1 MKTMLAPSM
10 MCAPIDKLALV
21 LDTFEKCGI
30 EYLHVDVMDGVF
42 VPNLMLGTDY
52 VKQLRKLS
60 RIPLDIHLMITQP
73 EKKISWFAPQPGEF
87 VSVHYE
93 STHDFRGALEAVKA
107 CGAKAMAAI
116 NPPTA
121 PYVLEPVMDLL
132 DGVLVMTVNPG
143 FAGQKAVPQAISKIA
158 EVRALLKKY
167 GKGDL
172 PIEVDGNCSFEKAPE
187 MRRQGA
193 DIIVCGS
200 SSVFVKDRPMKEAI
214 AAFREAVG

>member
-1 MKTMLAPSM
+1 MKTMLSPSM
-10 MCAPIDKLALV
+10 MCAEIDKLADTLR
-21 LDTFEKCGI
+21 TFEEAGI

-60 RIPLDIHLMITQP
+60 SIPLDMHLMITQP
-73 EKKISWFAPQPGEF
+73 EGKIGWFDFQPGEF

-93 STHDFRGALEAVKA
+93 STHHFRQALEAVKA
-107 CGAKAMAAI
+107 TGAKAMAAI

-121 PYVLEPVMDLL
+121 PYVLEPVVDLL

-143 FAGQKAVPQAISKIA
+143 FAGQKAVPEAIEKIA
-158 EVRALLKKY
+158 TVRTLLQKH

-172 PIEVDGNCSFEKAPE
+172 PIEVDGNCSFEMAPK
-187 MRRQGA
+187 MRAKGA

-200 SSVFVKDRPMKEAI
+200 SSVFVKNRPMAEAI
-214 AAFREAVG
+214 ADFRRAVE

>member
-10 MCAPIDKLALV
+10 MCAQIDRLGETLRA
-21 LDTFEKCGI
+21 FEEAGI

-52 VKQLRKLS
+52 VKQLRRLT
-60 RIPLDIHLMITQP
+60 RIPLDVHLMITQP
-73 EKKISWFAPQPGEF
+73 EKKIGWFGFAPGEL

-93 STHDFRGALEAVKA
+93 STHDFRGALQAVKDT
-107 CGAKAMAAI
+107 GAKALAAI

-143 FAGQKAVPQAISKIA
+143 FAGQKAVTQAVEKIA
-158 EVRALLKKY
+158 AVRALLQEH

-172 PIEVDGNCSFEKAPE
+172 PIEVDGNCSFEMAPK
-187 MRRQGA
+187 MRRNGA

-200 SSVFVKDRPMKEAI
+200 SSVFVKDRPMARAI
-214 AAFREAVG
+214 AAFRDAVK

>member
-1 MKTMLAPSM
+1 MKTMLSPSM
-10 MCAPIDKLALV
+10 MCADIARLAETLRT
-21 LDTFEKCGI
+21 LEDCGI

-52 VKQLRKLS
+52 VKQLRSLS
-60 RIPLDIHLMITQP
+60 RIPLDVHLMITEP
-73 EKKISWFAPQPGEF
+73 EKKIGWFDFQPGEF

-93 STHDFRGALEAVKA
+93 STHDFRGALERVKQA
-107 CGAKAMAAI
+107 GAKAMAAI

-143 FAGQKAVPQAISKIA
+143 FAGQKAVPQAIEKIA
-158 EVRALLKKY
+158 RVRALLEKH
-167 GKGDL
+167 GKGGL
-172 PIEVDGNCSFEKAPE
+172 PIEVDGNCSFEMAPK
-187 MRRQGA
+187 MRQKGA

-200 SSVFVKDRPMKEAI
+200 SSVFTKSRPMAEAI
-214 AAFREAVG
+214 RDFRACLG